1 MENKK
6 ETVVVIE
13 TTLGTIKVKLYNDTP
28 LHRDNFIKL
37 VKEGFYNDL
46 LFHRVI
52 KNFMIQGGDP
62 ESKNASAGKQLGVGG
77 PGYTLPAEIKY
88 PERFHK
94 RGALSAA
101 CQGDE
106 VNPEK
111 KSSGSQFYIVWGEVY
126 SDGKLDAIE
135 KQLTQMQEQK
145 IFHALAATHR
155 SEIINLRRNRDQE
168 GLYALQEELIKQ
180 TQKKMKELGPVRL
193 TAEQRQVYKTV
204 GGTPHLDGDYTVFGE
219 VKEGLDVVEKIQQVQ
234 TGNADRP
241 VKDIRM
247 NMKIEGV

>member
-101 CQGDE
+101 RQGDE

-145 IFHALAATHR
+145 IFHALAATHH

>member
-1 MENKK
+1 
-6 ETVVVIE
+6 
-13 TTLGTIKVKLYNDTP
+13 
-28 LHRDNFIKL
+28 
-37 VKEGFYNDL
+37 
-46 LFHRVI
+46 
-52 KNFMIQGGDP
+52 MIQGGDP

-101 CQGDE
+101 RQGDE

-111 KSSGSQFYIVWGEVY
+111 KSSRSQFYIVWGEVY